1 MTITEIKNAVEKL
14 SMQEQKELFKWLDD
28 WREDQWDLQI
38 ENDFQTGK
46 LDDLIAEAKK
56 EFREGK
62 FGDHKKY
69 TQILSKLS
77 N

>member
-62 FGDHKKY
+62 CQKIY
-69 TQILSKLS
+69 TNFI
-77 N
+77 